1 MRGVR
6 PVSNPIRPA
15 HPLYFRRVL
24 VCVMVDLLDS
34 VVVVVETSDLNA
46 AAFQP
51 GSRFLNQ
58 DPETVILSGF

>member
-1 MRGVR
+1 
-6 PVSNPIRPA
+6 
-15 HPLYFRRVL
+15 
-24 VCVMVDLLDS
+24 MVDLLDS